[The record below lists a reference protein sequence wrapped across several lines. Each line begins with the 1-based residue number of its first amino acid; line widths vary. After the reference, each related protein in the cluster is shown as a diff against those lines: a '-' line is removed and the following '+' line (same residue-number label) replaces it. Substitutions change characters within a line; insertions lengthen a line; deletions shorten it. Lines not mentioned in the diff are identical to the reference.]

1 MVQSPTLTGPR
12 RRIVVVAGLLLAVFT
27 IIGVGSWLFSVL
39 ASRTDTV
46 RTSASAQTTRIRID
60 AGSGD
65 VTVTASDDG
74 TVSVQR
80 RATYS
85 MGRPELT
92 EKLDGGTLA
101 LGARC
106 SGPSLIN
113 RCYVSYSLRVPA
125 TVAVDVTTTSG
136 DVVVRDVKAGLVVTT
151 DSGDVTAGA
160 LAGDAQVKGGSG
172 DVRLDFAA
180 APKAVSAS
188 TGSGDLRIGVPDGTP
203 YEVKVTGEDQQLA
216 VPSTAGAPHVIQAR
230 SSNGVIAVS
239 YLTP

>member
-1 MVQSPTLTGPR
+1 MVQSPTLTRPR

-27 IIGVGSWLFSVL
+27 IIGVGLWLFSVL
-39 ASRTDTV
+39 AGRTETV
-46 RTSASAQTTRIRID
+46 QSAAPAQTTRIRID

-80 RATYS
+80 RLTYS

-92 EKLDGGTLA
+92 ETQDGATLA
-101 LGARC
+101 FGARC

-136 DVVVRDVKAGLVVTT
+136 DVVVRDARAGLTVTT
-151 DSGDVTAGA
+151 DSGDVTAA
-160 LAGDAQVKGGSG
+160 AVVGDAQIKGGSG

-188 TGSGDLRIGVPDGTP
+188 TTSGDLRIGVPNGTP
-203 YEVKVTGEDQQLA
+203 YELKVVGEDSQLG
-216 VPSTAGAPHVIQAR
+216 VSSTAGAPNVITAR

-239 YLTP
+239 YL